1 MESMYVNSQL
11 TFNNTIMKQVIFLF
25 LLAGIFLGS
34 CAGDP
39 CNNSKDK
46 QDNTMVKP
54 IKTVQTLDSIAMG
67 DTVLIELNGKTY
79 KVTGVEPGF
88 EKDSTQEAG
97 NDNLR
102 ASKKNKPC
110 DSESFD
116 GSDRKAAKLSI
127 APGSAATYNTLAD
140 FIQSLPADAD
150 MGNLNIPTGPTS
162 NRVPKEKHN
171 VHILKVYIYTYTRE
185 SDEDYHVILGTTDN
199 KTTTVFFNM
208 EISGLPASNSNSY
221 AKLKSTR
228 DAFTG
233 FFKIHGCVY
242 GYVPVFNP
250 PVEVEVTGSIF
261 FDALHYTHHNTIGP
275 SGYHPTS
282 YWEIHPATEI
292 KFN

>member
-1 MESMYVNSQL
+1 
-11 TFNNTIMKQVIFLF
+11 MKMIILLF
-25 LLAGIFLGS
+25 LLVGIFLGS
-34 CAGDP
+34 CAGDS
-39 CNNSKDK
+39 CKNNKDK
-46 QDNTMVKP
+46 TDATKLTP
-54 IKTVQTLDSIAMG
+54 HKTVQDLDSIKNK
-67 DTVLIELNGKTY
+67 DTVLIILNGKTY

-88 EKDSTQEAG
+88 EKDSTTEAR

-116 GSDRKAAKLSI
+116 GSDRKAAKISI
-127 APGSAATYNTLAD
+127 APGNAITYNTLAD
-140 FIQSLPADAD
+140 FIRSLPADAD
-150 MGNLNIPTGPTS
+150 MGNLNISAVPES
-162 NRVPKEKHN
+162 KRVAKEKHN
-171 VHILKVYIYTYTRE
+171 VHIIKAYLYTYTRE

-199 KTTTVFFNM
+199 KTTAVFFNM
-208 EISGLPASNSNSY
+208 EISGLPASNSAAY
-221 AKLKSTR
+221 AKLKATR

-261 FDALHYTHHNTIGP
+261 FDALHYLHHNKIGP
-275 SGYHPTS
+275 KGYHPTS

-292 KFN
+292 KFK